1 MNKKNWTKIDE
12 GLKALMDGNDQEGVI
27 ELKTKS
33 NRLKHLSSFVD
44 TLRKRVNECIREG
57 VKQGDIEGLFSQ
69 YIQNRNQIDKN

>member
-33 NRLKHLSSFVD
+33 NRLKHLSSFVE
-44 TLRKRVNECIREG
+44 TLRSV
-57 VKQGDIEGLFSQ
+57 
-69 YIQNRNQIDKN
+69 